1 MMAGRTLTEEQ
12 KRKKREKE
20 RERQR
25 EKRRK
30 RTEEQHEAEI
40 ERRREIARN
49 IMEEQQEQP
58 SLRGEQQEARRF
70 SECRSQGESYG
81 VDHVAGNVNPV
92 AVTATVVTDTE
103 CRSQGES
110 YGVDHVAGNVNPVAV
125 TATVVTDTEFRS
137 QGESYGVDHVAG
149 NVNPV
154 AVTATVV
161 TDTEMCY
168 YGADELQ
175 RPEDLERI
183 ASDKGFL
190 ILENQGLGNCVF
202 YALVEQLQIVK
213 GIEISHEELRV
224 NLVQFLWPLCGYEK
238 RLVV

>member
-1 MMAGRTLTEEQ
+1 MSFPL
-12 KRKKREKE
+12 
-20 RERQR
+20 
-25 EKRRK
+25 
-30 RTEEQHEAEI
+30 
-40 ERRREIARN
+40 
-49 IMEEQQEQP
+49 
-58 SLRGEQQEARRF
+58 
-70 SECRSQGESYG
+70 GES
-81 VDHVAGNVNPV
+81 H
-92 AVTATVVTDTE
+92 
-103 CRSQGES
+103 
-110 YGVDHVAGNVNPVAV
+110 
-125 TATVVTDTEFRS
+125 
-137 QGESYGVDHVAG
+137 GVDHVAG

-190 ILENQGLGNCVF
+190 ISENQGLGNCMF

-224 NLVQFLWPLCGYEK
+224 NLVQFLKENYNLKKTHHKPGTEEGKTFSLFITIE
-238 RLVV
+238 L